1 MLMIGLWLCWF
12 IDILWFGVCGS
23 LKCFYFS
30 LVQQY
35 PAWLSVIPVIH
46 DTIVP
51 VFMVESSIRRD
62 TRKCILWFL
71 LNTHNCESQQSHVYQ
86 SCHKWQNADSICDW
100 KIIPDA
106 CANCRN
112 VQDFHAVTDQSL
124 KTIEEILVALRS
136 VFTTTRLN
144 FAHIKFVTAS
154 KSSWNISGV
163 GSTQDITSQQ
173 VMSSYALILLSS
185 SCLLVPVV
193 CWFITFKHVG
203 YRATCEQKFCV

>member
-1 MLMIGLWLCWF
+1 MFHFCHLYASLVNVHPSFYLFIVNHATCFSLTGHYEVVCLRKLLFCSYCNCLRLFFCLYHAIAMLMIGLWLCWF

-86 SCHKWQNADSICDW
+86 SCHKWQNADSICD
-100 KIIPDA
+100 
-106 CANCRN
+106 
-112 VQDFHAVTDQSL
+112 
-124 KTIEEILVALRS
+124 
-136 VFTTTRLN
+136 
-144 FAHIKFVTAS
+144 
-154 KSSWNISGV
+154 
-163 GSTQDITSQQ
+163 
-173 VMSSYALILLSS
+173 
-185 SCLLVPVV
+185 
-193 CWFITFKHVG
+193 
-203 YRATCEQKFCV
+203 